1 MVPIFGGLELNAILI
16 LLAIS
21 AVMGLGVGL
30 YFSWMAIVLSGLV
43 LATIAAAVLHQM
55 AFGALAG
62 IAIIVVCLTINQV
75 VYLIGAKLA
84 IRKAL
89 PHHEFHSEPGE
100 SSHNDIAR
108 EHKWQEPPQ
117 VTRRSK
123 RRELQ

>member
-1 MVPIFGGLELNAILI
+1 MNSIFILVAVSALLGLVL
-16 LLAIS
+16 
-21 AVMGLGVGL
+21 GL

-43 LATIAAAVLHQM
+43 LAIISAVVLHQM

-75 VYLIGAKLA
+75 AYLIGVRLTVRE
-84 IRKAL
+84 IL
-89 PHHEFHSEPGE
+89 PHHQFHCEPGE

-108 EHKWQEPPQ
+108 EHKREEPAQ

>member
-1 MVPIFGGLELNAILI
+1 MNGSDFGGLELNAILI
-16 LLAIS
+16 LLAVS
-21 AVMGLGVGL
+21 AVVGLGLGL

-75 VYLIGAKLA
+75 AYLIGVRLA

-89 PHHEFHSEPGE
+89 PHHQFHGEPGE
-100 SSHNDIAR
+100 GSHHNIAS
-108 EHKWQEPPQ
+108 EHK
-117 VTRRSK
+117 R
-123 RRELQ
+123 